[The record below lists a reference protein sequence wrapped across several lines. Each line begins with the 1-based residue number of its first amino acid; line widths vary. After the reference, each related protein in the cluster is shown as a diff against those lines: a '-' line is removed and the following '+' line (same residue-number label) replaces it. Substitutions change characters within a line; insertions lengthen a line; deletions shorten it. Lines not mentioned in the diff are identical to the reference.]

1 MKRSLAPPRRD
12 KPAGGDGILSSKKLP
27 GKPGEDKSNIP

>member
-12 KPAGGDGILSSKKLP
+12 KPAGGDGNVSSKKIP
-27 GKPGEDKSNIP
+27 VKPP